1 MSVPTRDQIRQIV
14 QAMASIQYPQG
25 VKHETLMREQVDAK
39 EMGVAKREHCFVMAH
54 THEFYLQEK
63 KKKEPRDATVKDCS
77 AKEAMI
83 RSVCSVVSSISHIV
97 FDKMYLWFKYV
108 FDGLYK
114 CPNDVKNNISKN
126 CYDANGNLLPHLGVT
141 ILPEIV
147 GELSPPVLLNTR
159 GYLPENKRDSIY
171 KRLKRD
177 VDTLCKS
184 IGKNEEEEER
194 IGNLGEKDVH
204 QETKEVLSSIQRR
217 KSNLEILPLSTRRD
231 VLKLLYRVSNALDVD
246 NVLDENAHDR
256 ASE

>member
-1 MSVPTRDQIRQIV
+1 
-14 QAMASIQYPQG
+14 
-25 VKHETLMREQVDAK
+25 MREQVDAK

-54 THEFYLQEK
+54 THEFYIQEK

-184 IGKNEEEEER
+184 IGKREEEEER
-194 IGNLGEKDVH
+194 IGNLGEEDVH

-217 KSNLEILPLSTRRD
+217 KNNLEILPLSTRRD

-246 NVLDENAHDR
+246 NVLDENADDR
-256 ASE
+256 DSE